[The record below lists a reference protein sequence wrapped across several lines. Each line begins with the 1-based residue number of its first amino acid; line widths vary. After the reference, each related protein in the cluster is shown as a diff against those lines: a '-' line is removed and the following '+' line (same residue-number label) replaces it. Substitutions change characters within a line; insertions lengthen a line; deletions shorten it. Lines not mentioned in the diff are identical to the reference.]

1 MTYELPATPADR
13 TQETKNSETPCRHS
27 DANEG
32 LEKQTER
39 TLLICCLVPLE
50 LDSSFSQQQPLV
62 RRDLQSTRRSERR
75 SGTAGSMTSS
85 AWFQP
90 FNYVAPA
97 VPSAATRTTQER
109 EAAIGSGSSTLRC
122 CDADAKCYSAG
133 HLGGAPGRSQ
143 SECKPPIN
151 NQLRGQSSDC

>member
-13 TQETKNSETPCRHS
+13 TQETKNSETPGRHS
-27 DANEG
+27 DADQG

-39 TLLICCLVPLE
+39 TLLLCCLVPLE

-90 FNYVAPA
+90 FNYVAP
-97 VPSAATRTTQER
+97 PPCRPPPLEQHR
-109 EAAIGSGSSTLRC
+109 KGEAAIGSGSSTLRC

-133 HLGGAPGRSQ
+133 HLGVGGAPGRSQ
-143 SECKPPIN
+143 SECKPIN
-151 NQLRGQSSDC
+151 NQL